1 MSRMRPPLFGR
12 VYAVGGSISRLSE
25 SVYREAADIAYHF
38 HWNRSEIWNMNK
50 REKNMWLAQ
59 INRIHREMR
68 KERESETAEQTARVI
83 AAYKEARLPYPDA

>member
-1 MSRMRPPLFGR
+1 
-12 VYAVGGSISRLSE
+12 
-25 SVYREAADIAYHF
+25 
-38 HWNRSEIWNMNK
+38 MNK

-83 AAYKEARLPYPDA
+83 AAYKEAQLPYPDA